1 MVTTLLFY
9 IISFPFD
16 KIKNLR
22 FGYRYCYDRH
32 MTTEMII
39 KIFLALVLGGALGM
53 ERQYHDKP
61 AGFATNCLICL
72 GAMLLTVLSE
82 IMGFAGGDPGR
93 IAAQIV
99 TGVGFIGAGSILRD
113 GNKISGLTTA
123 AGVWLVAA
131 IGMAIGY
138 GEYIWASACAA
149 SILLIQLVLRRTLKL
164 VERIRHYDTFF
175 VTCEPRWSVVD
186 KITKQIEKHHIQ
198 LLRSEVTKQ
207 KDLFHVSLVAT
218 FTGPEFQDITKELLE
233 MPEVHSLYK

>member
-1 MVTTLLFY
+1 MFLF
-9 IISFPFD
+9 FPLAFFRRD
-16 KIKNLR
+16 L
-22 FGYRYCYDRH
+22 YDRD
-32 MTTEMII
+32 MTTDMFI

-72 GAMLLTVLSE
+72 GAMLFTVLSE

-138 GEYIWASACAA
+138 GEYIWATACATG
-149 SILLIQLVLRRTLKL
+149 ILIVQLVLRRTLSL
-164 VERIRHYDTFF
+164 VEKMRHYDT
-175 VTCEPRWSVVD
+175 VYVVCDPKWSVVEN
-186 KITKQIEKHHIQ
+186 ITKQIEKKNIH
-198 LLRSEVTKQ
+198 LLKSEVTKQ
-207 KDLFHVSLVAT
+207 DNFFHVCLVAT
-218 FTGPEFQDITKELLE
+218 FNAHEFQTVTRELLE
-233 MPEVHSLYK
+233 MPEVHSLYQ

>member
-1 MVTTLLFY
+1 
-9 IISFPFD
+9 
-16 KIKNLR
+16 
-22 FGYRYCYDRH
+22 
-32 MTTEMII
+32 MII
-39 KIFLALVLGGALGM
+39 KICLALILGGALGM

-72 GAMLLTVLSE
+72 GAMLFTVLSE

-138 GEYIWASACAA
+138 GEYVWAAACAGA
-149 SILLIQLVLRRTLKL
+149 ILLVQLGLRRTLKL
-164 VERIRHYDTFF
+164 VEMIKRYDTIY
-175 VTCEPRWSVVD
+175 VVCD
-186 KITKQIEKHHIQ
+186 PSWQVVEQITKKIEKQNIH
-198 LLRSEVTKQ
+198 LLKSEVTKQ
-207 KDLFHVSLVAT
+207 DNLFHVSLVAS
-218 FTGPEFQDITKELLE
+218 FTAHEFQTVTRELLE
-233 MPEVHSLYK
+233 MKEVHSLYQ

>member
-1 MVTTLLFY
+1 MF
-9 IISFPFD
+9 
-16 KIKNLR
+16 
-22 FGYRYCYDRH
+22 
-32 MTTEMII
+32 I

-72 GAMLLTVLSE
+72 GAMLFTILSQV
-82 IMGFAGGDPGR
+82 MGNAGGDPGR

-138 GEYIWASACAA
+138 GEYIWASACAVA
-149 SILLIQLVLRRTLKL
+149 ILLVQLGLRRTLKVL
-164 VERIRHYDTFF
+164 EMVKSYDTFYI
-175 VTCEPRWSVVD
+175 VCDPQWAVID
-186 KITKQIEKHHIQ
+186 NIIKKIEQQHIQ
-198 LLRSEVTKQ
+198 ILKTKVSKQ
-207 KDLFHVSLVAT
+207 NNLFQVCLVAT
-218 FTGPEFQDITKELLE
+218 FTAHEFQKVTRELLE
-233 MPEVHSLYK
+233 IPEVHSLYQ

>member
-1 MVTTLLFY
+1 MF
-9 IISFPFD
+9 
-16 KIKNLR
+16 
-22 FGYRYCYDRH
+22 
-32 MTTEMII
+32 I

-72 GAMLLTVLSE
+72 GAMLFTILSQV
-82 IMGFAGGDPGR
+82 MGNAGGDPGR

-138 GEYIWASACAA
+138 GEYIWASACAVA
-149 SILLIQLVLRRTLKL
+149 ILLVQLGLRRTLKVL
-164 VERIRHYDTFF
+164 EMVKSYDTFYI
-175 VTCEPRWSVVD
+175 VCDPQWAVIDSIIK
-186 KITKQIEKHHIQ
+186 KIEQQNIQILKTKV
-198 LLRSEVTKQ
+198 SKQ
-207 KDLFHVSLVAT
+207 NNLFQVCLVAT
-218 FTGPEFQDITKELLE
+218 FTAHEFQKVTRELLE
-233 MPEVHSLYK
+233 IPEVHSLYQ